1 MDDGYTEANG
11 VDDMKVNWKRH
22 PSILSSIRLRHLP
35 TTKLL
40 FTGDSIFKLI
50 SALIAS
56 SVILILG
63 LMIYKLFDGS
73 RLSIETFGL
82 GFIIGTVWDPVKRIF
97 GALPLILGTL
107 TTSAIALL
115 IGFPISLGIAL
126 ALSEYMPR
134 KISYPLSFLVEL
146 LAAVPSVIYGLWGM
160 YVLIPFLRDN
170 VYPALQAALGFIPL
184 FSGPIYGGGVLT
196 GGIVLAI
203 MIIPI
208 ISSVMRD
215 LFSSVPQHIREA
227 VISLGATKWET
238 VKIIMSY
245 ARSGILGATML
256 GLGRAIGETMAITMV
271 IGNKFKVLPSSLFDA
286 WYTMSAIIANEL
298 LEATYDLYISALINV
313 GLLLLIINLIVV
325 ISARLIVWH
334 SLRMVRGIMRE

>member
-1 MDDGYTEANG
+1 MRTRQEISLNYIFG
-11 VDDMKVNWKRH
+11 VLSFRNRSTPKV
-22 PSILSSIRLRHLP
+22 
-35 TTKLL
+35 L
-40 FTGDSIFKLI
+40 FTGDNIFKMV

-56 SVILILG
+56 SVIIILG
-63 LMIYKLFDGS
+63 LMGYELVTGS
-73 RLSIETFGL
+73 RISIETFGL
-82 GFIIGTVWDPVKRIF
+82 GFIVGTVWDPAIKRVF

-107 TTSAIALL
+107 TTSAIALF
-115 IGFPISLGIAL
+115 IGFPISLGVAL
-126 ALSEYMPR
+126 TLSEYTP
-134 KISYPLSFLVEL
+134 KKLSYFFSFLVEL
-146 LAAVPSVIYGLWGM
+146 LAAVPSVIYGLWGI

-170 VYPALQAALGFIPL
+170 VYLLLQAAFGFMPL

-196 GGIVLAI
+196 GGIILAI

-208 ISSVMRD
+208 ISAVLRD
-215 LFSSVPQHIREA
+215 LFSSVPSSIKEA

-238 VKIIMSY
+238 VKVVMSY

-286 WYTMSAIIANEL
+286 WYTMSAIIANEM
-298 LEATYDLYISALINV
+298 LEATYDSYISALINV
-313 GLLLLIINLIVV
+313 GLLLLVINLTVV
-325 ISARLIVWH
+325 VLARLIVWR